1 VTAMSKVQPDVVVF
15 DDRPLL
21 VEATVEFLRRA
32 PEIGRVAGTAD
43 ESALFAQLRNHAD
56 LLLLWVDH
64 TGGSSIAQI
73 LKAARQ
79 RQPRL
84 SVLVVDP
91 TGSHPE
97 LVDVLVGASVSVID
111 GDRSADALVA
121 AIRQVASGHV
131 VVPAGLAAAVLRLVA
146 GSPNGGPDV
155 LATRVT
161 RRELEILELLAAGV
175 DRVAIARRLGLSP
188 NTVRTHI
195 GHMMTKLQ
203 VHSEVELVAMER
215 RLLPLHSALSYG

>member
-1 VTAMSKVQPDVVVF
+1 MSKVQPDVVVF

-32 PEIGRVAGTAD
+32 PGIGRVAGTAD

-131 VVPAGLAAAVLRLVA
+131 VVQGTA
-146 GSPNGGPDV
+146 
-155 LATRVT
+155 
-161 RRELEILELLAAGV
+161 
-175 DRVAIARRLGLSP
+175 
-188 NTVRTHI
+188 
-195 GHMMTKLQ
+195 MTKVLLGNSFKQ
-203 VHSEVELVAMER
+203 GWGNTWKNWAARGIRKPTGPCEPAER
-215 RLLPLHSALSYG
+215 DTPGLHGRGRLWQTRWVQHFERAPCCARFGSLPGSA